1 MIVQMEYA
9 GRSAIVN
16 GLRDARVMFATNHL
30 REPTYFRGELRE
42 PVLFR
47 EALAALYHVVVS
59 DYKYR
64 PRDRLEF
71 RAWLEEQDRKFLAGL
86 GVKSLKARAK
96 MDQLEARLAELN
108 AARTDRL
115 RPFYRART
123 DYFNY
128 VYESAYE
135 RQYLFDPVVT
145 VHDDEVSF
153 EAFSRDEST
162 YARLAAKYDL
172 FDSVKDFQCGTT
184 NIDFS
189 AKLHNELERMRTYR
203 RTRFDVEPSGFTV
216 ATDGGDGHKEKKI
229 DLPDSWVMGFLQV
242 HSTMSL
248 GLTRF
253 HMAPVDLF
261 NICRYLRRR
270 KVRKSP
276 RALRYELV
284 PGQRVRAVLEPW
296 EHVIELTPAAPL
308 DGGPPL
314 SLEMTPGAVYEGSKP
329 LTLRTWGRDRL
340 QTLGRLLPVCKR
352 IDVFLA
358 GHGLPSVYV
367 LDLGPLTFTLALSGW
382 TDNDWT
388 GGAQKFD
395 LLTRRLLVGAADL
408 TRTYEVLKKVHHAT
422 DGAVATQTGLGV
434 EKSRSALSY
443 LCQIGRAMFD
453 LAGGVYRHRDL
464 FPEPFTVKEAA
475 AAVSPVAQA
484 KSPEEKAALAIF
496 ESGNVFLTARRP
508 VSTGYKLT
516 GSAKGGDGARVRPLM
531 HVDHEGKI
539 IEASCTCGHY
549 QKHKL
554 TRGPCE
560 HILALR
566 LAHMSRL
573 ENEDQE
579 GG

>member
-1 MIVQMEYA
+1 VLVQMEYA

-16 GLRDARVMFATNHL
+16 GLRDARVVFATNQK
-30 REPTYFRGELRE
+30 REPTFFRGDLAQ

-47 EALAALYHVVVS
+47 EALATLYRVVVS
-59 DYKYR
+59 DYKFR

-71 RAWLEEQDRKFLAGL
+71 RAWLEEQDRKFLDSL
-86 GVKSLKARAK
+86 GMKSKQARERLLK
-96 MDQLEARLAELN
+96 MEARLAELN

-115 RPFYRART
+115 RPFYKARAE
-123 DYFNY
+123 FFSY
-128 VYESAYE
+128 VVKNRIESEYI
-135 RQYLFDPVVT
+135 YDPVIT
-145 VHDDEVSF
+145 VHPDEVSF

-172 FDSVKDFQCGTT
+172 FHNVKEFQCGTT

-189 AKLHNELERMRTYR
+189 SKLHGEMERMRTYR
-203 RTRFDVEPSGFTV
+203 QTRFDVAPSGFTV
-216 ATDGGDGHKEKKI
+216 ATDGAEGHKEKKI

-261 NICRYLRRR
+261 NLCRFLRRHKAR
-270 KVRKSP
+270 TSP
-276 RALRYELV
+276 RALRYEFE
-284 PGQRVRAVLEPW
+284 PGKPVRVVLEPW
-296 EHVIELTPAAPL
+296 EHAIELTAACPA
-308 DGGPPL
+308 DGGSPL
-314 SLEMTPGAVYEGSKP
+314 NLDMTPGAVYAGNKP
-329 LTLRTWGRDRL
+329 LTVRTWGRDRL
-340 QTLGRLLPVCKR
+340 QTLARLLPVCKR

-388 GGAQKFD
+388 GGKAKFD
-395 LLTRRLLVGAADL
+395 LLTRRLLVSAAEL
-408 TRTYEVLKKVHHAT
+408 TQTYDALKKMHLGT
-422 DGAVATQTGLGV
+422 DGAVANATGLGV

-443 LCQIGRAMFD
+443 LCQVGRAMFD
-453 LAGGVYRHRDL
+453 LAGNVYRHRDL
-464 FPEPFTVKEAA
+464 FTEPFTVKEAVK
-475 AAVSPVAQA
+475 AVSAPAQT
-484 KSPEEKAALAIF
+484 KSAEEKAALAIF

-508 VSTGYKLT
+508 VATGYKLS
-516 GSAKGGDGARVRPLM
+516 GSAKGGDGARVRPLL
-531 HVDHEGKI
+531 HVDHEGHI
-539 IEASCTCGHY
+539 VEASCTCGHY
-549 QKHKL
+549 KKYKM

-566 LAHMSRL
+566 LAHMDRL
-573 ENEDQE
+573 ENEDKE
-579 GG
+579 G

>member
-1 MIVQMEYA
+1 MQYA

-16 GLRDARVMFATNHL
+16 GLRDARVVFATNKL
-30 REPTYFRGELRE
+30 REPTFFRGDLAQ

-47 EALAALYHVVVS
+47 EALATLYRVVVS
-59 DYKYR
+59 DYKFR

-71 RAWLEEQDRKFLAGL
+71 RAWLEEQDQKFLDSL
-86 GVKSLKARAK
+86 GMKSKQARERLLK
-96 MDQLEARLAELN
+96 LEARLAELN

-115 RPFYRART
+115 RPFYKARSE
-123 DYFNY
+123 FFSY
-128 VYESAYE
+128 VVKNRIESEYI
-135 RQYLFDPVVT
+135 YDPVIT
-145 VHDDEVSF
+145 VHPDEVSF

-172 FDSVKDFQCGTT
+172 FHNVKEFQCGTT

-189 AKLHNELERMRTYR
+189 SKLHGEMDRMRTYR
-203 RTRFDVEPSGFTV
+203 QTRFDLAPSGFTV
-216 ATDGGDGHKEKKI
+216 TTDGDSGHKEKKI
-229 DLPDSWVMGFLQV
+229 DLPESWVMGFLQV

-261 NICRYLRRR
+261 NLCRFLRRHR
-270 KVRKSP
+270 ARTSP
-276 RALRYELV
+276 RSLRYELE
-284 PGQRVRAVLEPW
+284 PGKPVRVVLEPW
-296 EHVIELTPAAPL
+296 EHTLELTAACPV

-314 SLEMTPGAVYEGSKP
+314 SLDMTPGAVYAGNKP
-329 LTLRTWGRDRL
+329 VKIRTWGRDRL
-340 QTLGRLLPVCKR
+340 QTLARLLPVCKR

-358 GHGLPSVYV
+358 GHGLPAVYV

-388 GGAQKFD
+388 GGKTKFD
-395 LLTRRLLVGAADL
+395 LLTRRLLVSAAEL
-408 TRTYEVLKKVHHAT
+408 TQTYEALKKAHLAT
-422 DGAVATQTGLGV
+422 DGAIATATGLGV

-443 LCQIGRAMFD
+443 LCQVGRAMFD
-453 LAGGVYRHRDL
+453 LAGSVYRHRDL
-464 FPEPFTVKEAA
+464 FTEPFTVKEAVKAVA
-475 AAVSPVAQA
+475 APAQA

-531 HVDHEGKI
+531 HVDHEGHI
-539 IEASCTCGHY
+539 VEASCTCGHY
-549 QKHKL
+549 KKYKL

-566 LAHMSRL
+566 LAHMDRL
-573 ENEDQE
+573 ENEDKE
-579 GG
+579 G

>member
-1 MIVQMEYA
+1 VLVQMQYA

-16 GLRDARVMFATNHL
+16 GLRDARVVFATNKL
-30 REPTYFRGELRE
+30 REPTFFRGDLAQ

-47 EALAALYHVVVS
+47 EALATLYRVVVS

-71 RAWLEEQDRKFLAGL
+71 RTWLEEQDRKFLDGL
-86 GVKSLKARAK
+86 GLKSKKARERI
-96 MDQLEARLAELN
+96 LELESRLAALN

-115 RPFYRART
+115 RPFYKARAEF
-123 DYFNY
+123 FNY
-128 VYESAYE
+128 VVKNRIESEYV
-135 RQYLFDPVVT
+135 YDPVIT
-145 VHDDEVSF
+145 VHPDEVSF

-172 FDSVKDFQCGTT
+172 FHNVKEFQCGTT

-189 AKLHNELERMRTYR
+189 AKLHGEMERMRTYR
-203 RTRFDVEPSGFTV
+203 QTRFDVAPSGFMVT
-216 ATDGGDGHKEKKI
+216 TDGDAGYKEKKI

-253 HMAPVDLF
+253 HMAPVDLY
-261 NICRYLRRR
+261 NLCRFLRRHKAR
-270 KVRKSP
+270 TSP
-276 RALRYELV
+276 RSLRYEFE
-284 PGQRVRAVLEPW
+284 PGKPVRAVLEPW
-296 EHVIELTPAAPL
+296 EHAIELTAACPA
-308 DGGPPL
+308 DGGQPL
-314 SLEMTPGAVYEGSKP
+314 NLEMTPGAVYAGNKP
-329 LTLRTWGRDRL
+329 LKIRTWGRDRL
-340 QTLGRLLPVCKR
+340 QTLARLLPVCKR

-388 GGAQKFD
+388 GGGTKFD
-395 LLTRRLLVGAADL
+395 LLTRRLLVSAAEL
-408 TRTYEVLKKVHHAT
+408 TQTYDALKKAHLAT
-422 DGAVATQTGLGV
+422 DGVIATATGLGV

-453 LAGGVYRHRDL
+453 LAGNVYRHRDL
-464 FPEPFTVKEAA
+464 FTEPFTVKEAVKAVAPA
-475 AAVSPVAQA
+475 AQT

-496 ESGNVFLTARRP
+496 ESGNVFITARRP
-508 VSTGYKLT
+508 VATGYKLT
-516 GSAKGGDGARVRPLM
+516 GSAKGPEGARVRPLM
-531 HVDHEGKI
+531 HVDHEGHI
-539 IEASCTCGHY
+539 IEASCTCGY
-549 QKHKL
+549 YKKYKM

-566 LAHMSRL
+566 LAHMDRL
-573 ENEDQE
+573 ENEDKE
-579 GG
+579 G